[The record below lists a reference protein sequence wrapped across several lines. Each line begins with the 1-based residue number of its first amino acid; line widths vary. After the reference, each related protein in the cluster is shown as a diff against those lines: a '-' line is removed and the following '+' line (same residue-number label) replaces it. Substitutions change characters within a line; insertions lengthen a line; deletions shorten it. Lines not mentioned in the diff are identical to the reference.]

1 VSPYRGFPFLADPR
15 HADLTAAA
23 AVLLHGLIAVV
34 VLAPILRIVR
44 HPWQWTAVAFVA
56 GPAVDL
62 DHVFA
67 AGSASPRAMEQLGDR
82 PETHTILLGVALAL
96 LVLLISRNLLVAWAV
111 FTIDASHVIF
121 DAAGGADRWLYP
133 ISTSASLPWLICPA
147 TIALFYA
154 ISWLLASRAAR
165 SDVPTATLEPSPPA
179 SSLENASRGSVLRAI
194 LRRPQRQATGRTG
207 ARRATAS
214 QAVDPLE

>member
-1 VSPYRGFPFLADPR
+1 MSPYRGFPFLADPR

-44 HPWQWTAVAFVA
+44 HPWRWTAVAFVA

-82 PETHTILLGVALAL
+82 PETHTVLLGVALAL
-96 LVLLISRNLLVAWAV
+96 LVLLISRNLLLAWAV
-111 FTIDASHVIF
+111 FAIDASHVIF
-121 DAAGGADRWLYP
+121 DAAGGGDSWLYP
-133 ISTSASLPWLICPA
+133 IITSASLPWLICPA

-154 ISWLLASRAAR
+154 ISSLLAKRAGL
-165 SDVPTATLEPSPPA
+165 PTARPGPNPRA
-179 SSLENASRGSVLRAI
+179 SSLESASRGSVLPAI
-194 LRRPQRQATGRTG
+194 LRQPP
-207 ARRATAS
+207 RRATERTDA
-214 QAVDPLE
+214 QTATAPQVVDPLE